1 MMIRSIPEVLKRVPN
16 LLYSVVGEGWER
28 RYLQGLVTEL
38 GVEKAVQFRG
48 VPEDGELVSCYQ
60 QCDLFVLP
68 NRQVG
73 WDFEGFGIVL
83 LEAQACGK
91 PVIAGTSGGTAETMK
106 AIDTGV
112 AIDCTSPGELAR
124 TVADWL
130 TDPAKLAVM
139 GEKARPWAAGRF
151 DWSALVPQAERLFA
165 GDLDTAPV
173 RRPAL

>member
-28 RYLQGLVTEL
+28 RYLQGLVAEL
-38 GVEKAVQFRG
+38 GVENAVQFRG
-48 VPEDGELVSCYQ
+48 VPEDRELVYCYQ

-91 PVIAGTSGGTAETMK
+91 PVIAGTSGGTAETLTAGK
-106 AIDTGV
+106 T
-112 AIDCTSPGELAR
+112 GELLSAETPEMLAAVCSALLDDPTRRAAMGQQAR
-124 TVADWL
+124 T
-130 TDPAKLAVM
+130 
-139 GEKARPWAAGRF
+139 
-151 DWSALVPQAERLFA
+151 
-165 GDLDTAPV
+165 
-173 RRPAL
+173 